1 MKLSRLTLLLAV
13 VLSGCFS
20 PSPGGIQ
27 GVWQF
32 QQDFDAP
39 STFVTETIEFVING
53 NEIVRILEQ
62 DIRSKQTG
70 SSVVLRSRQK
80 GVFSVSPDVP
90 PSSSSR
96 MSVTSIEEIEY
107 PSDSAFS
114 IAGAILGN
122 TAVDQE
128 IFFGETMDASFR
140 SRALFARDADELRI
154 KFGLGDFPA
163 ALAPPSL
170 IELRK
175 VFRLFP

>member
-1 MKLSRLTLLLAV
+1 MKISRLTLLLAV

-27 GVWQF
+27 GVWQS

-39 STFVTETIEFVING
+39 STFVTETIEFVFNG
-53 NEIVRILEQ
+53 NEVVRILEQ

-70 SSVVLRSRQK
+70 SSVVLRSKQK
-80 GVFSVSPDVP
+80 GVFNVSPDVP

-96 MSVTSIEEIEY
+96 MSVTNIEDIEY

-122 TAVDQE
+122 TAIDQQ
-128 IFFGETMDASFR
+128 IFFGETINSTFK
-140 SRALFARDADELRI
+140 SRALFARDADGLRI
-154 KFGLGDFPA
+154 KFSSGDFPVT
-163 ALAPPSL
+163 LAPPFL